1 MKRRAFS
8 IIEVMIAM
16 AIVLS
21 CGAALVIN
29 FYESHKERQEKD
41 CVDII
46 KSKLRMAAQLAKLS
60 DSEVAVCIEEI
71 DGKKV
76 IFLEPDMNVSER
88 MKANLS
94 KQTALPNVTEASEER
109 IAYFPWGLVK
119 EVGLTV
125 KFRSG
130 KEYNVDPSK
139 YAPDIFVTDP
149 NEIQDLFPQKIL
161 DDEKEE
167 KAIHVN

>member
-8 IIEVMIAM
+8 IIEVMIAI
-16 AIVLS
+16 AIVVV
-21 CGAALVIN
+21 CGAALAIN

-41 CVDII
+41 SVDII

-60 DSEVAVCIEEI
+60 DSEVAVCIEDIE
-71 DGKKV
+71 GKKV
-76 IFLEPDMNVSER
+76 IFLEPDLSVSER

-94 KQTALPNVTEASEER
+94 KQTVLPNVTEATEER
-109 IAYFPWGLVK
+109 IAYFPWGLEEDIDLK
-119 EVGLTV
+119 V

-130 KEYNVDPSK
+130 REYNLDPAK

-149 NEIQDLFPQKIL
+149 NKIQDLYPQEIL
-161 DDEKEE
+161 DDEKED
-167 KAIHVN
+167 IYTD